1 MDTYNYDEFSP
12 DAYDFTASGGPQ
24 VGDRA
29 PNFSLSTTD
38 GTERDLLDF
47 EGDFLV
53 LELGSI
59 TCPLFQSR
67 RSGMETLGHE
77 FDGVDSAVLYVREAH
92 PGQAVPTHRTFED
105 KSACARRLKES
116 DGETR
121 TVLIDG
127 INGDAHQA
135 YGSMPN
141 AVYIIDRAG
150 AVRFRSPWNNPAA
163 TREALTALTDGRE
176 PHVKSYFK
184 PALPT
189 VAYRTLKNG
198 GEGSGADFFRGL
210 PNLIWNNVVKYN
222 LRLLLGRS

>member
-1 MDTYNYDEFSP
+1 MATYNYDEFSP
-12 DAYDFTASGGPQ
+12 DAYDFTSSAGPE
-24 VGDRA
+24 VGDKA
-29 PNFSLSTTD
+29 PNFDLTTTD
-38 GTERDLLDF
+38 GTTRPLLDF

-67 RSGMETLGHE
+67 RSGMEPLGDE
-77 FDGVDSAVLYVREAH
+77 FDGVDTVVLYVREAH
-92 PGQAVPTHRTFED
+92 PGQAVPTHQSFDD
-105 KSACARRLKES
+105 KSACARRLKDE

-127 INGDAHQA
+127 IDGEAHQA

-141 AVYIIDRAG
+141 AVFIIDRDG
-150 AVRFRSPWNNPAA
+150 YVRFRSPWNNPSA
-163 TREALTALTDGRE
+163 TRKALTALTQGRE
-176 PHVKSYFK
+176 VRVKSYFK

-189 VAYRTLKNG
+189 IARRTLKNG
-198 GEGSGADFFRGL
+198 GAGSGEDFLRGL

-222 LRLLLGRS
+222 LRLLLGRG